1 MLKQVA
7 HYNDFSPEFLD
18 ALEKKIEGFGKV
30 VRYRFDIENENPD
43 KTFYN
48 GKTIF
53 PQMYTLKPAVF
64 NVVDKFE
71 KRAGKSK
78 SKTAA
83 IIEKTEMNEHGVLIP
98 TFTKIRVMAGMRGI
112 LRLDLTNEDE
122 KDMCMILE
130 LHPKLKNGEHADPTK
145 VAVVSRIDEVADA
158 NIQRKERSDRLKAQ
172 VAAQEMS
179 DEQVIQFS
187 DAMQWDSSIDVG
199 VLRNDVEALADNDPD
214 FFIDLVSGKNLEY
227 QAIAKKAM
235 NLGIINFDPAE
246 YKFTWAS
253 NKQPIVMLSP
263 VGEKNEVVKL
273 ADWLQLGTQGKE
285 VFNKLKSLTSGKEKV
300 TA

>member
-1 MLKQVA
+1 MLRQVG
-7 HYNDFSPEFLD
+7 HYNDFSPKFLD
-18 ALEKKIEGFGKV
+18 NLEKRIDGFGNV

-43 KTFYN
+43 KTYYN

-64 NVVDKFE
+64 NVIDKFE
-71 KRAGKSK
+71 DRVGKSK

-83 IIEKTEMNEHGVLIP
+83 IIESTEMNEHGVLIP
-98 TFTKIRVMAGMRGI
+98 KFTKVRVMAGMRGI
-112 LRLDLTNEDE
+112 LRLDLTKEE
-122 KDMCMILE
+122 ERDMCRIIE
-130 LHPKLKNGEHADPTK
+130 LHPKLKNGEFTDPTK
-145 VAVVSRIDEVADA
+145 VSVVSRIDEQADA
-158 NIQRKERSDRLKAQ
+158 SKERKERSDRLKAQ
-172 VAAQEMS
+172 LAAQEMS
-179 DEQVIQFS
+179 DEQIIQFC
-187 DAMQWDSSIDVG
+187 DAMQWDSSQKPE

-235 NLGIINFDPAE
+235 NQGIINFDPAE